1 MLEIFASRN
10 QDSSH
15 EHFGLC
21 DIQTTKKRN
30 KTNKQNKKNQTK
42 RKENNE

>member
-30 KTNKQNKKNQTK
+30 KTNKQTKQKKPNQKK
-42 RKENNE
+42 RKQ